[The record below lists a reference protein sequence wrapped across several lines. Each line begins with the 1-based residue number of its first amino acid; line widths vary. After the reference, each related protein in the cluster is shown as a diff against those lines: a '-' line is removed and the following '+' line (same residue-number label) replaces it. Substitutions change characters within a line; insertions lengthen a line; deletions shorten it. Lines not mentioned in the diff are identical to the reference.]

1 MILED
6 IAWLM
11 VLTISVLLLMLVGPY
26 MDILVLPSVSLI
38 FEYLCLQLLTLIS
51 TVLFLE
57 YVWRTI
63 NH

>member
-11 VLTISVLLLMLVGPY
+11 VLTISVLLLMLVGPH

-38 FEYLCLQLLTLIS
+38 FEYLYLQLLTLIS

-57 YVWRTI
+57 YVCRTI